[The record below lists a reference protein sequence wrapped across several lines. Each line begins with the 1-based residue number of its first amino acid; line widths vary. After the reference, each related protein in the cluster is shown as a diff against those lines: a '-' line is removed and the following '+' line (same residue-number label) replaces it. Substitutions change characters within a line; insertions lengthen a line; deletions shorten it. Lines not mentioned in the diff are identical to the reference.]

1 MVRKM
6 NFSIYLMNST
16 IKVSSLIFT
25 SDKPPKEINGIAERI
40 RTRLQWG
47 LVIDI
52 QKPDFETRMA
62 ILKKKAF
69 ELDLFISDDIISTI
83 ANNIKTSIRELE
95 GSLIKLSAYSEV
107 MKVDIDMEM
116 VKELLV
122 LNDNNGDK
130 RITLEHITRTTA
142 QFYKI
147 TLADIKSKTRTK
159 QITNARHVA
168 MYLSQKVI
176 NSKLQEIG
184 NSFLEETILQ

>member
-1 MVRKM
+1 
-6 NFSIYLMNST
+6 
-16 IKVSSLIFT
+16 
-25 SDKPPKEINGIAERI
+25 
-40 RTRLQWG
+40 
-47 LVIDI
+47 
-52 QKPDFETRMA
+52 
-62 ILKKKAF
+62 
-69 ELDLFISDDIISTI
+69 
-83 ANNIKTSIRELE
+83 
-95 GSLIKLSAYSEV
+95 

-122 LNDNNGDK
+122 LNDHNGDK

-184 NSFLEETILQ
+184 KYFSGRDHTSVMHAIKKVKSSLKK

>member
-1 MVRKM
+1 
-6 NFSIYLMNST
+6 
-16 IKVSSLIFT
+16 
-25 SDKPPKEINGIAERI
+25 
-40 RTRLQWG
+40 
-47 LVIDI
+47 
-52 QKPDFETRMA
+52 MA

-122 LNDNNGDK
+122 LSDHNGDK

-184 NSFLEETILQ
+184 KYFWKRSYISNACH